1 MYYSDMHW
9 QSLLTQLQCVFVLLQ
24 ARLKLREKQEEM
36 GGGQPEEESVGVK
49 VVVRELDDVL
59 FRDVGNKMANDGRY
73 GVCVCLCT
81 CKCACVHVCVFGCA
95 CGCVHRVCMY
105 VDLILLVVSLRIFC
119 HGKVNKAFIMVLL
132 QI

>member
-9 QSLLTQLQCVFVLLQ
+9 QSLLTQLQCVFVILQ

-36 GGGQPEEESVGVK
+36 GGGQPEEESMGVK

-81 CKCACVHVCVFGCA
+81 CKCACVHDVCA
-95 CGCVHRVCMY
+95 CGCVHRVCMWT
-105 VDLILLVVSLRIFC
+105 
-119 HGKVNKAFIMVLL
+119 
-132 QI
+132 